1 MMSLMKN
8 AGGHSSRHADA
19 RMRPRRKRELVTD
32 SSSNNLEFLRAFADA
47 LNDILREE
55 RARVHG

>member
-8 AGGHSSRHADA
+8 AGGHSSRHAA
-19 RMRPRRKRELVTD
+19 VRMRPRRKRELVTD
-32 SSSNNLEFLRAFADA
+32 SSNNLEFLRAFADA

>member
-8 AGGHSSRHADA
+8 SGGHSSRHANG
-19 RMRPRRKRELVTD
+19 RMRPRRKREVVTD
-32 SSSNNLEFLRAFADA
+32 SSSNLEFVRAFADA

>member
-8 AGGHSSRHADA
+8 AGGHSSRHADS

-32 SSSNNLEFLRAFADA
+32 SSNNLEFLRAFADA